1 MLSTSS
7 TDLSKPRSSF
17 ILFSGGGGG
26 GGGFTQNTQMIL
38 FSRVL
43 LCTSHYDNDIVAR
56 QDAEY
61 EFCEVRILGLGVRFW
76 KERRKQAIGTRIDVG
91 TQNET
96 QEERESERR
105 RTRA

>member
-1 MLSTSS
+1 MAVPP
-7 TDLSKPRSSF
+7 KYKR
-17 ILFSGGGGG
+17 
-26 GGGFTQNTQMIL
+26 
-38 FSRVL
+38 
-43 LCTSHYDNDIVAR
+43 IVAR

-76 KERRKQAIGTRIDVG
+76 KERRKRAIGTRIDAG

-105 RTRA
+105 RTKA